1 MNIYFINQVGTY
13 NYLSQYFSYC
23 INKKKKYKIFFSE
36 KFKKIYFQKKN
47 VYNFKF
53 IKNYKNLVQKII
65 SKFKPKKIILSSS
78 GNSSFEKNVILV
90 ARQNNIQ
97 TFSIIDTWDNLKL
110 RFKFRNKYFLPNNI
124 LCIDSYS
131 KKKIKKIFTKTR
143 VIKIGQPYLEK
154 ILINKKS

>member
-1 MNIYFINQVGTY
+1 MNIYFINQIGTY

-36 KFKKIYFQKKN
+36 KFKKVIFQKKN
-47 VYNFKF
+47 AYNFKF
-53 IKNYKNLVQKII
+53 IKDDKNLIQKII

-97 TFSIIDTWDNLKL
+97 TFSIIDTWDNLKF
-110 RFKFRNKYFLPNNI
+110 RFKFRNKYHLPNNI

-154 ILINKKS
+154 ILINKK